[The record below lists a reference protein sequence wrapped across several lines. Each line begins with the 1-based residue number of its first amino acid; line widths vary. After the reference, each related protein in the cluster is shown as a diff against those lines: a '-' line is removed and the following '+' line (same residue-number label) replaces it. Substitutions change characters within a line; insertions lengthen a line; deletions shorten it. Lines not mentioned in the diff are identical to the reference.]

1 MKSIIL
7 AAGYATRLYPL
18 TLTVPKP
25 LLPVKGKP
33 ILNYLFDDIDS
44 IEQIS
49 EHIIITNHKFIG
61 NFEKWL
67 SIQHFQ
73 HPVILLNDGTTTN
86 EDRLG
91 AVKDLSLAASSL
103 RLTDDLLVLAGD
115 NLLDFSLKG
124 FVSFFMQCKTSC
136 VMCYPENNL
145 AKQKK
150 TAIITKDSNGRITSY
165 EEKPA
170 IPKNN
175 LAVPPFYCYQSC
187 DIEKIS
193 AALSDGCSPDAPG
206 SFAAWLSRHTILHAW
221 EMPGH
226 RYDVGD
232 INSYKEIL

>member
-150 TAIITKDSNGRITSY
+150 H
-165 EEKPA
+165 P
-170 IPKNN
+170 
-175 LAVPPFYCYQSC
+175 
-187 DIEKIS
+187 
-193 AALSDGCSPDAPG
+193 
-206 SFAAWLSRHTILHAW
+206 
-221 EMPGH
+221 
-226 RYDVGD
+226 
-232 INSYKEIL
+232 